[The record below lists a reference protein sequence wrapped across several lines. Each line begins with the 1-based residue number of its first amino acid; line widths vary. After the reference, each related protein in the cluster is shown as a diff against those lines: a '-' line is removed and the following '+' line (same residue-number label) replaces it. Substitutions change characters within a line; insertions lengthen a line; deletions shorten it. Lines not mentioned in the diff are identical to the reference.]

1 MGIFDWF
8 SAIFRGKDYVAL
20 DTEFAE
26 LVVKAHYK
34 RLAIDT
40 CSDLIANALTRC
52 DFATF
57 ENGKQKRGEV
67 HYLLNVAPNQN
78 QNATEFFH
86 SLVTH
91 LINENECLVVQLND
105 ELLIADSF
113 DRTTYAVKPNIY
125 KNIIVADFKFDKT
138 FYEEDVFYFKLNDRN
153 IIKVIDSLYEDY
165 GKLLSSGI
173 NYYKRKNNKRYLMKG
188 DFLKAQTKEEQDAVN
203 SMFEDQL
210 SDWFNPDKEGAAFQ
224 LSNGYEMSDM
234 SDGQKNT
241 GNVGTSRDIRE
252 LVNDVIDFVAMGL
265 HVPRGII
272 KGDVADIEKQVDS
285 FLMFCILPL
294 VKLIEAEFNR
304 KMYKK
309 ESYLKRTYLKID
321 ASRIKVVDLV
331 QLASAVDKLFAVG
344 GLCIDDILE
353 LLGKEPLNTE
363 WSQKR
368 YVTKNYQDAENL
380 EGGETN
386 ESSEQTV

>member
-8 SAIFRGKDYVAL
+8 NSIFQGKDYVAL
-20 DTEFAE
+20 DAQFSE

-40 CSDLIANALTRC
+40 CTDLIANALTRC
-52 DFATF
+52 DFTTF
-57 ENGKQKRGEV
+57 ENGKELRGEV
-67 HYLLNVAPNQN
+67 HYQLNVAPNQN

-91 LINENECLVVQLND
+91 LINENECLVVQLD
-105 ELLIADSF
+105 KQLLIADSF
-113 DRTTYAVKPNIY
+113 DRQTYAVKPNLY
-125 KNIIVADFKFDKT
+125 KNVIIDDFKFDKY

-153 IIKVIDSLYEDY
+153 IMKVIDSLYEDY
-165 GKLLSSGI
+165 GKLLASGI
-173 NYYKRKNNKRYLMKG
+173 SYYKRKNNKRYLIEG
-188 DFLKAQTKEEQDAVN
+188 DFLKSLTDDTQKAVN
-203 SMFEDQL
+203 AMFENQL

-224 LSNGYEMSDM
+224 LSKEYKMEDM
-234 SDGQKNT
+234 SDGQKST

-252 LVNDVIDFVAMGL
+252 LVNDVVDFVAMGL

-363 WSQKR
+363 WSRKR

-380 EGGETN
+380 EGGET
-386 ESSEQTV
+386 E

>member
-20 DTEFAE
+20 DTAFAE

-40 CSDLIANALTRC
+40 CTDLIANALTRC
-52 DFATF
+52 DFTTF

-78 QNATEFFH
+78 QNATEFLH

-91 LINENECLVVQLND
+91 LINENECLVIQQNA

-113 DRTTYAVKPNIY
+113 DRKTYAVKPNVY
-125 KNIIVADFKFDKT
+125 KNITVADFKFDKT

-153 IIKVIDSLYEDY
+153 IMKVIDSLYEDY
-165 GKLLSSGI
+165 GKLLASGI
-173 NYYKRKNNKRYLMKG
+173 NYYKRKNNKRYLIEG
-188 DFLKAQTKEEQDAVN
+188 DFLKSQTKEEQDAVN
-203 SMFEDQL
+203 EMFESQL

-224 LSNGYEMSDM
+224 LSKGYGMTDM

-309 ESYLKRTYLKID
+309 ENYLDRTYLRID

-331 QLASAVDKLFAVG
+331 QLSNAVDKLFAVG

-353 LLGKEPLNTE
+353 LLGKEPLNTD
-363 WSQKR
+363 WSQRR
-368 YVTKNYQDAENL
+368 YVTKNYEDARNL
-380 EGGETN
+380 KGGE
-386 ESSEQTV
+386 SE

>member
-1 MGIFDWF
+1 MGIIDWF
-8 SAIFRGKDYVAL
+8 SAIFRGKDYVSL

-40 CSDLIANALTRC
+40 CTDLIANALTRC
-52 DFATF
+52 DFITF
-57 ENGKQKRGEV
+57 ENGKEKRGEV

-91 LINENECLVVQLND
+91 LINENECLVVQQD
-105 ELLIADSF
+105 GELLIADSF
-113 DRTTYAVKPNIY
+113 DRKTYAVKPNVY
-125 KNIIVADFKFDKT
+125 KNITVGDFKFDKT

-153 IIKVIDSLYEDY
+153 IMKVIDSLYEDY
-165 GKLLSSGI
+165 GKLLASGI
-173 NYYKRKNNKRYLMKG
+173 NYYKRKNNKRYLIKG
-188 DFLKAQTKEEQDAVN
+188 DFLKSQTDEEQKAVN
-203 SMFEDQL
+203 AMFENQL

-224 LSNGYEMSDM
+224 ISKEYVMDDM
-234 SDGQKNT
+234 SDGQKST

-265 HVPRGII
+265 HVPGGII

-285 FLMFCILPL
+285 FLMFGILPITKL
-294 VKLIEAEFNR
+294 VGTEFNR
-304 KMYKK
+304 KLYKK
-309 ESYLKRTYLKID
+309 ENYLNRTYLKID
-321 ASRIKVVDLV
+321 TSRIKVVDLV
-331 QLASAVDKLFAVG
+331 QLANAVDKLFAVG

-353 LLGKEPLNTE
+353 LIGKEPLNTK
-363 WSQKR
+363 WSKKR

-380 EGGETN
+380 EGGET
-386 ESSEQTV
+386 E